1 MKRAKAS
8 KYKSPDN
15 MSYDPTDKVDMLVF
29 SHRSPDT
36 LRRETS
42 LAYGRSLE
50 STDVVDS
57 RSLSPVASA
66 PVFTCVDP
74 GSTKTTGQ
82 KTVYH

>member
-1 MKRAKAS
+1 
-8 KYKSPDN
+8 

-36 LRRETS
+36 LRRETA

-50 STDVVDS
+50 STDGVDS

-66 PVFTCVDP
+66 LVSTRVDS
-74 GSTKTTGQ
+74 GSSETTGQ
-82 KTVYH
+82 KPYITLHKSGCGNQEA